1 MRQGLRD
8 TKGFTLI
15 ELMVVILI
23 VGILAA
29 VSVPLM
35 RGRIEDAKWSEGA
48 AAAGTIRVAVR
59 TYAAERGVARAK
71 SELDGALVSSN
82 LAKLGFAAGDLTG
95 SYFTAADYTI
105 GVVNAVTGSCTVV
118 VNGTNAGLTGSR
130 TLQPDGTFE

>member
-1 MRQGLRD
+1 MRQRMRQVR
-8 TKGFTLI
+8 GFTLI

-48 AAAGTIRVAVR
+48 ASAGTIRVAVR
-59 TYAAERGVARAK
+59 TYAAEKGVSRAK
-71 SELDGALVSSN
+71 TELDGATVAAN

-95 SYFTAADYTI
+95 SYFTTADYSI
-105 GVVNAVTGSCTVV
+105 GVVDAVTGSCTVV
-118 VNGTNAGLTGSR
+118 VSGTSAGLTGSR
-130 TLQPDGTFE
+130 TLQLDGSFE